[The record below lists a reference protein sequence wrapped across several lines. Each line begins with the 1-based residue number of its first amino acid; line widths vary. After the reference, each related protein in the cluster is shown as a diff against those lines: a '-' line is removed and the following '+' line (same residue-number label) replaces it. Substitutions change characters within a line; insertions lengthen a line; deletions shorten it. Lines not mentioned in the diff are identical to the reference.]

1 MMNEEADSCVLLI
14 SADLDVRDGVRDIF
28 LGAPWLLVAAVNPN
42 AAKQKIAETTLVLI
56 MLDTSFYEEER
67 RHLLEIINQDEDLRG
82 KPVVSL
88 TAEKGGDGQ
97 IGRWVFKG
105 FDVEESTASKEGF
118 LALVRQMIALSGKG
132 PVKEALPSQGA
143 VDGRLLH
150 PDFGKFKKYLVERY
164 ARSDVER
171 QGLLKGKITDL
182 YTLAGIIGMVERDFA
197 KVIAGFLN
205 LPHVAF
211 ADHEDLQPQLLPGEF
226 CRWNLVVPILNAE
239 GNTAFL
245 LSNPFDWELLDV
257 LKKNPPADQ
266 ILRLIITD
274 PSLIR
279 GLLNQNPEEAKK
291 RSPAE
296 AGGGETASTMEE
308 EGADIPIT
316 TTVIEDVGPISEAD
330 IEQRPVVYVSNNI
343 LYTAV
348 MEKASDIHIEPKEKD
363 TVVRYRIDGDL
374 RDIFHLKKQTGTMVI
389 SRLKALAGIDIT
401 ERMKPQDGSVEIMV
415 SKRTFKLR
423 LATTSTPNGESLII
437 RVLEPTAKPKD
448 LKELGMTDAQVR
460 TMKDF
465 STRRYGLI
473 LVVGPTGSGKTTT
486 IYSFLS
492 HLDTK
497 SRSLISVED
506 PVEYRIPNAN
516 QQQVNDKA
524 GVTFDALLK
533 SSVRQDPDILYMG
546 EVRDSFS
553 ARISVDF
560 ASTGHMA
567 VSTLHTNNATTAIFR
582 LERLGVVREVM
593 AEALLGIIAQR
604 LLKKLCPFC
613 KEVKPITQAEA
624 EQLSPFTDDLPT
636 HVAHPVGCA
645 KCRDGYSGRE
655 GIYEIIAFDQ
665 ELLGKIRDGIPIS
678 EFRDF
683 IHRRGDYLISHHGV
697 EKVKK
702 LVFPVKDVYEK
713 VLVEEIRS
721 PAKGEEIT
729 RERKETADAPH
740 GVPAILVVEDDEDNQ
755 LLISRILTNQ
765 GYEVS
770 VAGDGI
776 DALMLL
782 AKKQFDLIL
791 SDINMPNLDGFKFLE
806 LINQKGIKAPLMFLT
821 ARAEE
826 EDEVKGLELGALDYL
841 KKPIKKDTLL
851 LRVKKALGRRDQT

>member
-1 MMNEEADSCVLLI
+1 VIRDGKDGCVLLI
-14 SADLDVRDGVRDIF
+14 SADLDVRDGLKEIF
-28 LGAPWLLVAAVNPN
+28 LGAPWLLIAAVNPN
-42 AAKQKIAETTLVLI
+42 AVMQKVGETPPVIILI
-56 MLDTSFYEEER
+56 DTSFYEEER
-67 RHLLEIINQDEDLRG
+67 RHLLDTLNQVEVLRG

-88 TAEKGGDGQ
+88 TAEKDRDGRIGG
-97 IGRWVFKG
+97 WVLKG
-105 FDVEESTASKEGF
+105 LNAEEKASTGEAF
-118 LALVRQMIALSGKG
+118 LVLVDQMIVLSGKES
-132 PVKEALPSQGA
+132 PKDVPASQEI
-143 VDGRLLH
+143 VDGRSLH
-150 PDFGKFKKYLVERY
+150 PDFGKFKKYLVDRF
-164 ARSDVER
+164 ARSDTER
-171 QGLLKGKITDL
+171 QGLLKGKITDI
-182 YTLAGIIGMVERDFA
+182 YSLAGVIGMAERDFA
-197 KVIAGFLN
+197 KMIAEFLR
-205 LPHVAF
+205 LPHVSVV
-211 ADHEDLQPQLLPGEF
+211 DYENLQVQLLPGEF
-226 CRWNLVVPILNAE
+226 CRWNLVIPILDDE

-245 LSNPFDWELLDV
+245 LSNPFDWELIDV
-257 LKKNPPADQ
+257 LKKNPPTDQ
-266 ILRLIITD
+266 FLRLIITD
-274 PSLIR
+274 PPHIR
-279 GLLNQNPEEAKK
+279 RLLNQKPDQEKK
-291 RSPAE
+291 RPSAA
-296 AGGGETASTMEE
+296 AGGEQPEPMEE

-348 MEKASDIHIEPKEKD
+348 IERASDIHIEPKEKD

-448 LKELGMTDAQVR
+448 LSELGMTNAQVR
-460 TMKDF
+460 TMADF

-492 HLDTK
+492 HVDTK

-546 EVRDSFS
+546 EVRDTFS

-567 VSTLHTNNATTAIFR
+567 ISTLHTNNATTAIFR

-613 KEVKPITQAEA
+613 KAVKPITQAEA
-624 EQLSPFTDDLPT
+624 ELLSPFTDDLPT

-645 KCRDGYSGRE
+645 KCREGYAGRE

-683 IHRRGDYLISHHGV
+683 IHRRGDYLISHHAV
-697 EKVKK
+697 EKVKN
-702 LVFPVKDVYEK
+702 LIFTVKDVYEK

-721 PAKGEEIT
+721 PAKGEEAT
-729 RERKETADAPH
+729 HARKETPDEPPGAAS
-740 GVPAILVVEDDEDNQ
+740 ILVVEDDEDNQ
-755 LLISRILTNQ
+755 LLISKILTNQ
-765 GYEVS
+765 GYDVS

-776 DALMLL
+776 DALMIL
-782 AKKQFDLIL
+782 AQKRFDLIL

-821 ARAEE
+821 ARSEE

-841 KKPIKKDTLL
+841 KKPIKKDALL
-851 LRVKKALGRRDQT
+851 LRVKRALGRSD